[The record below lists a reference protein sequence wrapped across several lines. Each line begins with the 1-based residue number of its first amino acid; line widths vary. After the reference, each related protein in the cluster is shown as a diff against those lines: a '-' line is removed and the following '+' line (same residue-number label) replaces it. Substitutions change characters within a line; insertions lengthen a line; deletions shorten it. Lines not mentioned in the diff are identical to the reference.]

1 MTVKAIRLE
10 NFMAFADTGW
20 IELRPI
26 TLLFGRNSS
35 GKSAIIR
42 ALRFLRQ
49 NLNKPADY
57 TLNFTSEYGVDLGD
71 YEETVHHKDRNK
83 VMRFHFRCAVPEAS
97 DLVRKDVN
105 AWRQENNLPTI
116 AAAEEDSLSLS

>member
-1 MTVKAIRLE
+1 MSVKAIRLE

-42 ALRFLRQ
+42 ALRLLRQ
-49 NLNKPADY
+49 NILNPTKDRY
-57 TLNFTSEYGVDLGD
+57 TLRFNDEYGVTLGD
-71 YEETVHHKDRNK
+71 YEETIHLKDTEQGN
-83 VMRFHFRCAVPEAS
+83 AV
-97 DLVRKDVN
+97 
-105 AWRQENNLPTI
+105 
-116 AAAEEDSLSLS
+116 SLSM